1 MNLTT
6 PAAKRHATLASCLL
20 LGLVSILV
28 VGCEAKKTSA
38 TSGPTSREAELTKTV
53 EDLRG
58 QLAAAEQATEQA
70 NARAAVALAQLKTV
84 STPQAKAEPAADSAP
99 ATDPKST
106 DTRYVVV
113 KKTFTPGQ
121 LIPAAT
127 GANPN
132 ATDRRPAEYWITF
145 KGVQSG
151 KEYPAL
157 QVKEAAYGQFLEG
170 ADYSA
175 QDLNQAKPTAPVTGT
190 TTPSP

>member
-1 MNLTT
+1 MNLIT
-6 PAAKRHATLASCLL
+6 PATKRLSTFASCCL
-20 LGLVSILV
+20 LGVFSILV
-28 VGCEAKKTSA
+28 VGCEAKKTSM
-38 TSGPTSREAELTKTV
+38 TSGPTSREAELTKTID
-53 EDLRG
+53 ELRG
-58 QLAAAEQATEQA
+58 QLAASEQATQQA
-70 NARAAVALAQLKTV
+70 NARAAAALAQLNNAPA
-84 STPQAKAEPAADSAP
+84 PQAKAEPSADSAS
-99 ATDPKST
+99 AADAKSA
-106 DTRYVVV
+106 DTSYVVI

-157 QVKEAAYGQFLEG
+157 QVKEAAYSQFLEG

-175 QDLNQAKPTAPVTGT
+175 QDLNQAKPAVPVTGAT
-190 TTPSP
+190 ATSP